1 MRASTSFA
9 CVIRLSLRQLLGG
22 PIARHIGILKLRDSR
37 VPRDAEAQP
46 FVRCVHQNHPC
57 HLVRISRGKVPHSR
71 TTVRVPHEHERAWL
85 TEFGED
91 LPQFRDSTVK
101 MFLAWGRGR
110 SLHIRPDLARA
121 RVAPFMAR
129 SFPSSSRSVS
139 MAAPGHPLFSV
150 ALSAFAA
157 PAGELPGR
165 ASSALPSAQQSHG

>member
-101 MFLAWGRGR
+101 MFLVWGRGR

-121 RVAPFMAR
+121 RGCAFHGAK
-129 SFPSSSRSVS
+129 
-139 MAAPGHPLFSV
+139 FSV
-150 ALSAFAA
+150 FFQIRVNGRTGPSIILCSSFGLRG
-157 PAGELPGR
+157 PGGR
-165 ASSALPSAQQSHG
+165 AARPG